1 MLHVSEDR
9 AEMRNLRSWVKR
21 RDHWAADLLY
31 RMFFGLRNL
40 KVPSVKPIHLPLYH
54 LHLFGRATIDNLL
67 RALWYTPLFQSRLA
81 GPAPQLYLF
90 GGMPL
95 IMGALTI
102 EMGANCRLSGQTTLV
117 GRSATP
123 EQPRLIIGNNVEI
136 GWQTTI
142 AVGTRVVIGNNV
154 LIAGKGFLAG
164 YPGHPIDPVRRAQH
178 QPDTADQIGDIILED
193 DVWLATN
200 VSILAGVRIGKGTIV
215 TAGSVVFRDLPAGVI
230 ATGNPAKVVAPI
242 SFGG

>member
-1 MLHVSEDR
+1 
-9 AEMRNLRSWVKR
+9 MRKLRSWVKR

-31 RMFFGLRNL
+31 RTFFGLRAL
-40 KVPSVKPIHLPLYH
+40 KIPSVKPIHVPLYH
-54 LHLFGRATIDNLL
+54 FHLFVRATIDNLL
-67 RALWYTPLFQSRLA
+67 RVLWYTPLFQSRLT
-81 GPAPQLYLF
+81 GNAPQLYLF

-95 IMGALTI
+95 IMGSLAIRIGT
-102 EMGANCRLSGQTTLV
+102 NCRLSGQTTLV
-117 GRSATP
+117 GRSASP
-123 EQPRLIIGNNVEI
+123 EQPQLIVGDNVEI

-142 AVGTRVVIGNNV
+142 AVGTRIVIGNNV

-164 YPGHPIDPVRRAQH
+164 YPGHPIDPVQRALH
-178 QPDTADQIGDIILED
+178 RPDTADQIGDIILED